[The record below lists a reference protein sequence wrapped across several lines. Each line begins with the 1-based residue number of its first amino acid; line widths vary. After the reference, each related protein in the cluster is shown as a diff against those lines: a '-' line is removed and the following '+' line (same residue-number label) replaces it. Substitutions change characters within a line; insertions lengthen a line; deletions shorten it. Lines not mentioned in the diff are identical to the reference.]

1 MEKLS
6 QKSDF
11 ILQLFRLSNFSDK
24 LSESA
29 FNNSRL
35 FQVQKIITLG
45 ARALLCIKRRPLEKI
60 PRLNSILTISGKSI
74 LYSLC
79 RNKNFQLKR
88 RRDFSITSDAKGQ
101 VTLSR
106 PKRGCDTSKAEFI
119 YSIRYRFI
127 SAHARLDKR
136 QIAVKFYKLKAAPQ
150 VAKPWRSADK
160 TQWTGSIFNGGNI
173 TMNRYMK
180 FCP

>member
-1 MEKLS
+1 MVVRLFICLELTYVADGKLS

-24 LSESA
+24 PSEST

-35 FQVQKIITLG
+35 FQVQKIISLG
-45 ARALLCIKRRPLEKI
+45 ARALLWIKRRLLEKI

-106 PKRGCDTSKAEFI
+106 PKRECDTSKAPRNLYI
-119 YSIRYRFI
+119 ASDID
-127 SAHARLDKR
+127 SLAHTQSLIKG
-136 QIAVKFYKLKAAPQ
+136 KAQSSP
-150 VAKPWRSADK
+150 
-160 TQWTGSIFNGGNI
+160 IN
-173 TMNRYMK
+173 
-180 FCP
+180 